1 MHAFRDYLERFG
13 LGHATSPWVV
23 RVVVFGQRLS
33 TPPPAGVSV
42 VGAIDGFNR
51 LWRFVQHAGQ
61 RCNDH
66 AAGGEVDGLDDLPDG
81 GDEDFAP
88 RAVDDVDVVGAGL
101 EDFDE
106 RAEGFAGSGHHGEAD
121 EFVDEVGLGV
131 VAEDV
136 AVERFEEFAVEVF
149 DLGAGFEAGELDD
162 PVIAGL
168 AGALDDAADAAD
180 VDRAA
185 ALDVAGGRRE
195 DLDPELAAEGVGPE
209 DAGDGGKARP
219 GFGGQR
225 DRVAR
230 ARGTG
235 GTGRGR
241 LAQWPISRLTR
252 TSSRTAATL
261 ARARREV
268 AMRPPLPMT
277 LP

>member
-13 LGHATSPWVV
+13 LGHATTPWFVQD
-23 RVVVFGQRLS
+23 VVFGQGLT
-33 TPPPAGVSV
+33 TPPPAGASV

-61 RCNDH
+61 RCNDD
-66 AAGGEVDGLDDLPDG
+66 APGGEVDGLDDLGDG
-81 GDEDFAP
+81 GDEDFAA
-88 RAVDDVDVVGAGL
+88 RAVDDVDVVGARL

-106 RAEGFAGSGHHGEAD
+106 GAEVFAAGGDNGEAD
-121 EFVDEVGLGV
+121 QFMDEVGFVV

-136 AVERFEEFAVEVF
+136 GVEGFDELAVEVF

-162 PVIAGL
+162 PIVAGL
-168 AGALDDAADAAD
+168 AGALDDAADAAE
-180 VDRAA
+180 VDGAA
-185 ALDVAGGRRE
+185 ALDVPGGGGE
-195 DLDPELAAEGVGPE
+195 DFDAELAAEGMGPE
-209 DAGDGGKARP
+209 DAGDGGVAGP
-219 GFGGQR
+219 GFGGQG
-225 DRVAR
+225 DGIAGAGR
-230 ARGTG
+230 AG
-235 GTGRGR
+235 GTGRGC